1 MRTKPRDLAT
11 FFLSQGHHVFTVDEA
26 AETLASNRGA
36 ALDAL
41 ERLQERREVF
51 SAAKGLYVAVPPEYL
66 SWGVVPGVWFIDA
79 MMRHLER
86 PYYVA
91 LLTAARMHG
100 AAHQAPQVFQVITD
114 GRRIRDRDLGRV
126 RIRFYES
133 KHVGEDETEQLTVP
147 TGYVTVSTKETT
159 VVDLIAYPHAAGGY
173 SNIATIIGEL
183 GELNGSALARVA
195 SRRNRATA
203 RRTGWF
209 VERFGQI
216 DDLEAL
222 RQAARLDAG
231 DPSMLDRSGPRRG
244 QTDRSWSVRLNTTV
258 EPDR

>member
-1 MRTKPRDLAT
+1 
-11 FFLSQGHHVFTVDEA
+11 
-26 AETLASNRGA
+26 
-36 ALDAL
+36 
-41 ERLQERREVF
+41 
-51 SAAKGLYVAVPPEYL
+51 
-66 SWGVVPGVWFIDA
+66 

-133 KHVGEDETEQLTVP
+133 KHVGEDETEPVHSP
-147 TGYVTVSTKETT
+147 DGYVTVSTKETT
-159 VVDLIAYPHAAGGY
+159 VVNLIAYPHAAGGY

-195 SRRNRATA
+195 SRRNWATA

-209 VERFGQI
+209 VERFQLFFLVPVMVLAPTALSLGQPVPR
-216 DDLEAL
+216 AS
-222 RQAARLDAG
+222 
-231 DPSMLDRSGPRRG
+231 PSPISPGSVSRCRS
-244 QTDRSWSVRLNTTV
+244 S
-258 EPDR
+258 